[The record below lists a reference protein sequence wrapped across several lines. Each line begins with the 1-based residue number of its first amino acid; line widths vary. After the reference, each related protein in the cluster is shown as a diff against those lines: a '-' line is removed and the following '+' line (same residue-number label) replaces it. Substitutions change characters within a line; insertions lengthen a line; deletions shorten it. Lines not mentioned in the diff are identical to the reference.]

1 MPCDKLSELFTD
13 TPSPV
18 AVLETYI
25 THLKI
30 TEFSSYPTSPPPPQA
45 RTPQAEKPRVII
57 VAVRKSGR
65 VRMHKSKE
73 NPNGTFSIGKT
84 WNLDDL
90 TAIESFTGQNVP
102 PDFRQWAG
110 YVGFI
115 VTLGKPYYWQAQ
127 TDKEKKFFIASLV
140 KIYGKYT
147 GGRVPSLSNFDQR
160 ELDQVLGGASR
171 RGVLPP
177 QPSPLPQQQSLSP
190 GRPPV
195 PGSFP
200 SESGASVLSGASSYS
215 ATPTAQTEF
224 RPPSRSPLPPTGSS
238 SPAASIDSSRT
249 RENSAALR
257 RLAGSNKSQDS
268 VANSYRSEDASSL
281 RPRSRGQPNGASSA
295 STVTEPLP
303 VPEERPPERKR
314 PPMDPARPQGFPDDN
329 LVPAPLI
336 SPGMRREPV
345 APPPRSTE
353 RMSPRKPSLR
363 SQRSEVA
370 SIEDVST
377 KAVDEAADGGPVG
390 KVPSNGLTT
399 ASTASPSAP
408 QTPIEPPPEPEDM
421 RPGLGPMIKAKKS
434 KGDIAGAFWKAAAA
448 ASAFKPRP
456 GGAAEK
462 LRLAQNKSVDGPDG
476 ITAVVPAPPRP
487 ISVEAPKTEPPDKA
501 VERTSGIPEVKVT
514 VPNSSRP
521 TSLQAAAKAVQ
532 KTVEKPVEKPAE
544 PEVKEE
550 ARRSV
555 VVGNDVKYLA
565 TLGIDPTIMDNRS
578 VEFTKYL
585 DYFGF
590 VPGDKMRLLSYD
602 DLKIDIDREVNKAQ
616 AGGWLARF
624 REEDERVDA
633 IKTGIDTT
641 IAECE
646 ELDNLLTLYSV
657 ELSVSAF
664 FPLCPSHLLT
674 QTQTL
679 ADDIAYIEAQG
690 QGLQVQAANQ
700 KLLKKELES
709 LLDTCAITID
719 DLQAL
724 RTAPMDSVAG
734 IEEIEAALVTLYT
747 AMMKIDPSMG
757 VGETRKSAD
766 ATSDPAIDF
775 NSDFGKMRIVQ
786 EKKEMYMSESSTFI
800 RRLVD
805 FMARQFDD
813 AYRETK
819 RALDS
824 ALAKKVDSRHH
835 DAGRDL
841 LWKYGPLM
849 LYARDTDLENWNR
862 ILQIYQEKSNPLYKS
877 EFREVLE
884 SWKRNARKATG
895 EEKELLFT
903 TEQEKKE
910 EGIATT
916 ARKLTVKR
924 SQTLAKAIRSPLS
937 ESRMNVD
944 KTSDSRSMPYEVFA
958 GVLDDL
964 IPLVEMEQNFIVDF
978 FHATTL
984 DQTDFPES
992 VAAVRP
998 RNRRGG
1004 DLKRHRL
1011 MEPDRDL
1018 ARRVT
1023 RSMEFI
1029 FAFVEADWLTFM
1041 TWVVKDDPLCVLPH
1055 YPVQISLA
1063 NY

>member
-1 MPCDKLSELFTD
+1 
-13 TPSPV
+13 
-18 AVLETYI
+18 
-25 THLKI
+25 
-30 TEFSSYPTSPPPPQA
+30 
-45 RTPQAEKPRVII
+45 
-57 VAVRKSGR
+57 
-65 VRMHKSKE
+65 MHKSKE

-90 TAIESFTGQNVP
+90 TAVESFTGQNVP

-110 YVGFI
+110 DVGFI

-171 RGVLPP
+171 RGAVPPP
-177 QPSPLPQQQSLSP
+177 QPSPLPQQQSTLAP
-190 GRPPV
+190 ARPAV

-200 SESGASVLSGASSYS
+200 SESGVSVLSGASSYS

-238 SPAASIDSSRT
+238 SPSASIDSSRT

-281 RPRSRGQPNGASSA
+281 RPRSRGQPNGASTP
-295 STVTEPLP
+295 STITEPLP
-303 VPEERPPERKR
+303 APEERPPERKR

-363 SQRSEVA
+363 SQRSEVP
-370 SIEDVST
+370 SIEDVSA
-377 KAVDEAADGGPVG
+377 KAVDEPVDGGPVG
-390 KVPSNGLTT
+390 KVPSNGLST
-399 ASTASPSAP
+399 ASTATASAP
-408 QTPIEPPPEPEDM
+408 QTPIEPPPEPEDL

-462 LRLAQNKSVDGPDG
+462 LRLAQNKSADGPDG

-487 ISVEAPKTEPPDKA
+487 ISVEAPKADPPPRA
-501 VERTSGIPEVKVT
+501 AERTSGIPEVKVT

-550 ARRSV
+550 ARRSI

-602 DLKIDIDREVNKAQ
+602 DLKVDIDREVNKAQ

-657 ELSVSAF
+657 ELSVSF
-664 FPLCPSHLLT
+664 QFTISPS
-674 QTQTL
+674 
-679 ADDIAYIEAQG
+679 I
-690 QGLQVQAANQ
+690 
-700 KLLKKELES
+700 
-709 LLDTCAITID
+709 C
-719 DLQAL
+719 
-724 RTAPMDSVAG
+724 
-734 IEEIEAALVTLYT
+734 
-747 AMMKIDPSMG
+747 
-757 VGETRKSAD
+757 
-766 ATSDPAIDF
+766 
-775 NSDFGKMRIVQ
+775 
-786 EKKEMYMSESSTFI
+786 
-800 RRLVD
+800 
-805 FMARQFDD
+805 
-813 AYRETK
+813 
-819 RALDS
+819 
-824 ALAKKVDSRHH
+824 
-835 DAGRDL
+835 
-841 LWKYGPLM
+841 
-849 LYARDTDLENWNR
+849 
-862 ILQIYQEKSNPLYKS
+862 
-877 EFREVLE
+877 
-884 SWKRNARKATG
+884 
-895 EEKELLFT
+895 
-903 TEQEKKE
+903 
-910 EGIATT
+910 
-916 ARKLTVKR
+916 
-924 SQTLAKAIRSPLS
+924 
-937 ESRMNVD
+937 
-944 KTSDSRSMPYEVFA
+944 
-958 GVLDDL
+958 
-964 IPLVEMEQNFIVDF
+964 
-978 FHATTL
+978 
-984 DQTDFPES
+984 
-992 VAAVRP
+992 
-998 RNRRGG
+998 
-1004 DLKRHRL
+1004 
-1011 MEPDRDL
+1011 
-1018 ARRVT
+1018 
-1023 RSMEFI
+1023 
-1029 FAFVEADWLTFM
+1029 
-1041 TWVVKDDPLCVLPH
+1041 
-1055 YPVQISLA
+1055 
-1063 NY
+1063 